1 MEYHVGAKDTA
12 ADATSQCQARGA
24 FDITTVQI
32 DEPNIHVRMQHAAR
46 LVLQHTGNAA
56 AAVICMH
63 RGGKRRRDGTIVAAK
78 AAYACVYAGV
88 PKACNPPA
96 VL

>member
-1 MEYHVGAKDTA
+1 MEYHVGAQDTT

-32 DEPNIHVRMQHAAR
+32 NEPNIHVRMQHAAR
-46 LVLQHTGNAA
+46 LVLQHTGDAA
-56 AAVICMH
+56 VAVICTH
-63 RGGKRRRDGTIVAAK
+63 GGEKRKRDGATVVAK

-88 PKACNPPA
+88 PKVCKTPA